1 MSSPNEQFSHAAT
14 ILLVSNMNTSIEF
27 YTKQLEFKCTF
38 SWMDPITYAVLKRG
52 GVSIHLSLSETTIK
66 KLQLR
71 PAISIFVHDV
81 DAVYNTFRAKNVG
94 IYTPIGDRAYKM
106 RDFDVLDPDGY
117 MLTFGKGI
125 N

>member
-1 MSSPNEQFSHAAT
+1 MSSPNEQFSHATT
-14 ILLVSNMNTSIEF
+14 ILLVSNMNTSLEF

-38 SWMDPITYAVLKRG
+38 SWMDPITYAVLKRD

-66 KLQLR
+66 KLQVH

-81 DAVYNTFRAKNVG
+81 DAVYNAFRTKNVE